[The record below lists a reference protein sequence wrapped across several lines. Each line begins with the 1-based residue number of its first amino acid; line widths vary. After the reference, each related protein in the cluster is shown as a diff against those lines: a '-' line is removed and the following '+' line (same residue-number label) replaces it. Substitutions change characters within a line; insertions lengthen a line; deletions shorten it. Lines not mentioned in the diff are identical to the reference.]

1 LTGCRFVDSDRGA
14 GVLALNFLIDLK
26 DLASSLNFFY
36 QHPLILHRNITV
48 FESSRFM
55 QSLRLLLSGL
65 GLAVSVAGGIAHAAP
80 DGGELYVEHCE
91 ACHQMEGQGGIG
103 LPLLNAKLA
112 DVSDDYL
119 RSSIRLGRPG
129 RVMPRFMRMSDAQVD
144 AIIRFLR
151 EKSGTESIEFSNE
164 RIAGDLAIGKTL
176 YGEHCAK
183 CHAADGSGEGEGT
196 GVTLSRERSFLVM
209 PASICNPGFLAS
221 APDQMIKRVVSVGR
235 KSSGM
240 PAFAKGKLSESEI
253 NDVVAYVRSFEQR
266 KRAVEPIDPEERP
279 THVYESPNDFDTT
292 VANVKASLAGANFRI
307 FPDRLVEQGLID
319 EFSVNSRQI
328 GVRFCNFN
336 VLYGML
342 KIEPRLGVVLPCR
355 ITIME
360 RKDGQVILVVPN
372 LRVVSRWFNNDEL
385 VNLWDRMEE
394 TFTEI
399 IDEATL

>member
-1 LTGCRFVDSDRGA
+1 M
-14 GVLALNFLIDLK
+14 
-26 DLASSLNFFY
+26 
-36 QHPLILHRNITV
+36 QPLC
-48 FESSRFM
+48 
-55 QSLRLLLSGL
+55 LLLSGL
-65 GLAVSVAGGIAHAAP
+65 SLVVLIAGDFAHAAP
-80 DGGELYVEHCE
+80 DGGELYVEHCG

-119 RSSIRLGRPG
+119 RSTIRLGRPG

-144 AIIRFLR
+144 AIVKFLR
-151 EKSGTESIEFSNE
+151 ERSGTEPIEFSND
-164 RIAGDLAIGKTL
+164 RIAGDVAHGRTL
-176 YGEHCAK
+176 YREHCAK

-221 APDQMIKRVVSVGR
+221 APDQMIQRVVSVGR

-240 PAFAKGKLSESEI
+240 PAFGKGKLSDSQI

-266 KRAVEPIDPEERP
+266 ERAVEPLDAQERP

-292 VANVKASLAGANFRI
+292 VANVKASLTGANFRI

-372 LRVVSRWFNNDEL
+372 LRVVSRWFSNDEL

-394 TFTEI
+394 TFAEI
-399 IDEATL
+399 VDEATL